1 MATLVG
7 TWAGSGIDDR
17 RAMMVT
23 STVRRD
29 NRSIL
34 LQGFSMK
41 RIVVVGLGNFG
52 FGVAEALAVAG
63 NDVIVIDVDGDVVDR
78 IAPAVSKAAVGDGTD
93 VHVLQRLGA
102 AQADLAVVSTGDD
115 ITASIL
121 TTMALQDL
129 KVRDI
134 YVKVISNDHSRV
146 MKKVGA
152 KETIFPERDSA
163 ISLAKRLAGS
173 TLLNYVKLGTGF
185 SIQEMAVPQP
195 WEGKTLRQLKLR
207 QEFDITVV
215 ALHDVLQ
222 DRIIPSPDPDYVL
235 RDSDA
240 LFVAGSDVALA
251 KIAKVA

>member
-1 MATLVG
+1 
-7 TWAGSGIDDR
+7 
-17 RAMMVT
+17 
-23 STVRRD
+23 
-29 NRSIL
+29 
-34 LQGFSMK
+34 MK
-41 RIVVVGLGNFG
+41 RAVVIGLGNFG
-52 FGVAEALAVAG
+52 FGIAEALAAAG

-78 IAPAVSKAAVGDGTD
+78 IAPSVAKAAVGDGTD
-93 VHVLQRLGA
+93 VHVLQRLGV

-115 ITASIL
+115 IAASIL

-146 MKKVGA
+146 MKKVGVR
-152 KETIFPERDSA
+152 ETIFPERDSA
-163 ISLAKRLAGS
+163 ASLAKRLTGS
-173 TLLNYVKLGTGF
+173 ALLNYVKLGTGF
-185 SIQEMAVPQP
+185 SIQEMAVPQQ

-222 DRIIPSPDPDYVL
+222 DRIIPSPDPDSML

-240 LFVAGSDVALA
+240 LFVAGSEAALA
-251 KIAKVA
+251 KVAKVK